1 MSQSLKT
8 AKTGSDTPK
17 QKDWID
23 RVLRRGKQRPS
34 PKPPEKGID
43 TAEFNMAQ
51 NFGILLAEAPFR
63 DFPPT
68 LRTKLRAP
76 VETALDN
83 HDLVAA
89 AREMGSFKSA
99 VAQFGPPFLLWQ
111 AAAPRLAK
119 SEQQVVDLVDWKD
132 PAAGGFEGRLAAI
145 RQDADRG
152 EFATALQA
160 LEIVETPIADAH
172 EAAAAKAEWA
182 TLEAG
187 PAYKRV
193 QTQIATLK
201 GWGNAPTA
209 DTVKMQAALLRLRKL
224 ALIDGNPA
232 LAVIQFEGVQADIA
246 QGFNAWKAVR
256 EHNNLMV
263 QLDKQMACVAHI
275 PAKGTAGAPADGLWD
290 AYTEAKAKVAGHPV
304 TVVAGSGKLFGLRA
318 AYQDAGKALTD
329 AFESTPGAGT
339 GEADAT
345 YWKDKAQSYRS
356 ANRILFERAEAV
368 APKTQ
373 AIEAQRTTMLTL
385 KSKPA
390 ATWSDRYTDLV
401 GAVAAAKQVIA
412 ARSVPVDTE
421 EAKFHQQYR
430 KVQPTLLAAAKLTD
444 NTNPALQPFLD
455 VYTPFAAKLAGTD
468 DDRFAWCGARLF
480 GSVLPK
486 ANAALQAGTVAL
498 QGSLKTVLEETDD
511 ATKAEGARAL
521 IANADPDILSRL
533 SAKEHVDLLLALRA
547 DGMPEFDDEADKI
560 TQTAQ
565 KNDPK
570 RVAMRKLYMNMSM
583 EPGFVEQDNKTRKK
597 MIDALSKDKEALK
610 FARENWKTLT
620 DAQKKEIMTKAAKA
634 QCEAFGFPEA
644 SNGVEFSDFNVTYPN
659 DKDDDGCYAPGAD
672 VIRLN
677 TAQPVAN
684 DFEAALDLIFHENSH
699 KYQNYLVGRL
709 EDGSL
714 TEDEDPPYTQ
724 ATMFLMGNLDE
735 GYIAPGEDGK
745 AYNKQPEEDHA
756 WTAGPASARMV
767 MEMLAQ

>member
-8 AKTGSDTPK
+8 PKTGGDTPK
-17 QKDWID
+17 KKNWID
-23 RVLRRGKQRPS
+23 RVLRPSKKQ
-34 PKPPEKGID
+34 PKPSDKTID
-43 TAEFNMAQ
+43 PAEFNMAQ
-51 NFGILLAEAPFR
+51 DFGTLLTEAPFR

-89 AREMGSFKSA
+89 AREMESFKSA
-99 VAQFGPPFLLWQ
+99 VKQAGPPFLLWQ
-111 AAAPRLAK
+111 AAAGRLAK
-119 SEQQVVDLVDWKD
+119 SEQQVVDLVGWKD

-145 RQDADRG
+145 RQDADRS
-152 EFATALQA
+152 EFATALEG
-160 LEIVETPIADAH
+160 LGIVETPIADAH
-172 EAAAAKAEWA
+172 EAAAAKAEWE

-187 PAYKRV
+187 PAFKRV
-193 QTQIATLK
+193 QTQIGTLK

-224 ALIDGNPA
+224 ALADGNPA

-263 QLDKQMACVAHI
+263 QLDKQMGCVAHI
-275 PAKGTAGAPADGLWD
+275 PAKGTAGAPAGELWD
-290 AYTEAKAKVAGHPV
+290 AYTEAKGKVAGHPV
-304 TVVAGSGKLFGLRA
+304 TVTAGSGKLFDLRA
-318 AYQDAGKALTD
+318 AYQEAGRALTE
-329 AFESTPGAGT
+329 AYESTPGAGT
-339 GEADAT
+339 DEADDT
-345 YWKDKAQSYRS
+345 YWKDKAQTYRS

-385 KSKPA
+385 KSQPFDA
-390 ATWSDRYTDLV
+390 WSARYTNLV
-401 GAVAAAKQVIA
+401 GAVAAAKLVIA
-412 ARSVPVDTE
+412 SRSVPVDTE

-430 KVQPTLLAAAKLTD
+430 KVQPTLLAADRLTD
-444 NTNPALQPFLD
+444 NTNTALKPFKD

-511 ATKAEGARAL
+511 AIKADGARAL

-547 DGMPEFDDEADKI
+547 DGMPEFDDDADDI

-565 KNDPK
+565 KDDPK

-620 DAQKKEIMTKAAKA
+620 DAQKKEIMNKAAKA

-644 SNGVEFSDFNVTYPN
+644 ANGVEFSDFNVTYPN
-659 DKDDDGCYAPGAD
+659 DKDDDGCYAPGSD

-699 KYQNYLVGRL
+699 KYQNFLVGRL
-709 EDGSL
+709 RDRSL

-724 ATMFLMGNLDE
+724 AMMFAMGNLAE
-735 GYIAPGEDGK
+735 GYITPGEDGK

-756 WTAGPASARMV
+756 WTAGPNSARMV